1 MKKSAIMLA
10 IVFCIL
16 ASVSISFAEDAPT
29 LFGLKWGSS
38 SKQLMNLGIL
48 LNGDMKKTNPVTG
61 SILYILEDHK
71 DLKIDQMEMDRVVLV
86 FNHLDQLQGIIVI
99 FDDLKTFD
107 YLHQRMDKLYAPGDS
122 TDVVFDRELLFTMTE
137 WDTKEVFIKIQF
149 LTEDK
154 GTLTFSNI
162 QYYEVTKDLV
172 DKKAKGL
179 INEM

>member
-38 SKQLMNLGIL
+38 SKQLSTLGFIRE
-48 LNGDMKKTNPVTG
+48 GDIHKTNQVTS
-61 SILYILEDHK
+61 SILYLINDNK
-71 DLKIDQMEMDRVVLV
+71 KFKIGQMEMDHVALV

-137 WDTKEVFIKIQF
+137 WDTEEVFIKIQF